1 MEKKYLSRDNIVGKQ
16 VIDSSAMI
24 IGNVKDLAFDFEKKE
39 IALAVTTRAGG
50 EITVAGSD
58 VNNVGDIVLLNKKV
72 ELPAVPSTPT
82 PSVVVP
88 SVAVPPSAAKE
99 AVPPQRTGLCPM
111 CNYQN
116 DVNSRFCIKCGA
128 KLQ

>member
-82 PSVVVP
+82 PSV
-88 SVAVPPSAAKE
+88 AVPPSAAKE
-99 AVPPQRTGLCPM
+99 AVPPQRIGLCPM

-116 DVNSRFCIKCGA
+116 EANSRFCIKCGA